1 MESQFIL
8 LQVSLEADLGNEPG
22 YISVRGVHVVPGYC
36 HPLPPNANKGAVLFS
51 LGHVLKNP
59 DSFKITFF
67 FCRKSAFCPQET
79 TYAYQNRIL
88 LKPRHR
94 ECRGPVQTNP
104 GNKICGFK
112 YVKIS
117 CGRPAVGT
125 SRLMGICRWRGSH
138 FRDWVYYNGV
148 PFLQQRFFR

>member
-1 MESQFIL
+1 MSTIMESQFIL

-67 FCRKSAFCPQET
+67 FAANRPSVHRKPLT
-79 TYAYQNRIL
+79 LT
-88 LKPRHR
+88 
-94 ECRGPVQTNP
+94 
-104 GNKICGFK
+104 KIASF
-112 YVKIS
+112 
-117 CGRPAVGT
+117 
-125 SRLMGICRWRGSH
+125 
-138 FRDWVYYNGV
+138 
-148 PFLQQRFFR
+148 